1 MNEGR
6 EAPSAWLMRA
16 SALLTPRRIRAQALL
31 LALCLWGV
39 CAVDFATPGFLDRAG
54 NLKFQDFLPLY
65 ASASMITQGRNT
77 ELYNQ
82 ESVAREERAIV
93 TQPTRA
99 VLPNLYGPQVAL
111 VFVPLSRVSFARA
124 AWMWVALS
132 LLTYVACISLIL
144 KKCQHLSSHLVD
156 VALVA
161 LAFPP
166 LFHFF
171 IRGQTSALALACFTA
186 AYLAFDGDRPWL
198 AGIALGVLAF
208 KPQFLVGVA
217 PVLLFAGCWESFVA
231 MAASAGAQLGL
242 AWIYFGSAVMRAYF
256 EALWHVSRWIGN
268 VELSLAPIQ
277 MHSLRSFWSLLIPWR
292 PAALTLYGVCA
303 VGVVALAVAAWKSS
317 SPLAVRFS
325 VLTLAAI
332 LVNPHLFVYDLLV
345 LAPVFLL
352 LTNSIAGESLPES
365 MASKTPSQIPNQ
377 VPSKVP
383 GEVRSDIQGEAQ
395 CKVLQADPP
404 VLTVLLYLTFVL
416 PLLGP
421 LSRWTHL
428 QLSVP
433 AFAALLWMLSR
444 RAGIAATTGHVLA
457 SPDSRVV

>member
-1 MNEGR
+1 MSKQSISR
-6 EAPSAWLMRA
+6 QPTSRIDSLAAWL
-16 SALLTPRRIRAQALL
+16 SPRRIRAQAIV
-31 LALCLWGV
+31 LALCLWSV
-39 CAVDFATPGFLDRAG
+39 CAIDFATPGLFDRVG
-54 NLKFQDFLPLY
+54 NIKFQDFLPLY
-65 ASASMITQGRNT
+65 TSARMIAQGRDA

-82 ESVAREERAIV
+82 EAVAREEHAIV

-99 VLPNLYGPQVAL
+99 VLPNIYGPQVTL
-111 VFVPLSRVSFARA
+111 VFVPLSRLSFATA
-124 AWMWVALS
+124 AWTWVALS
-132 LLTYVACISLIL
+132 LLTYAACVILIL
-144 KKCQHLSSHLVD
+144 KKCPHLSLLFAE

-166 LFHFF
+166 LILFL

-217 PVLLFAGCWESFVA
+217 PVLLFAGCWKSFA
-231 MAASAGAQLGL
+231 GMAASAAGQLGF

-256 EALWHVSRWIGN
+256 GALWHVSRWIDN

-277 MHSLRSFWSLLIPWR
+277 MHSLRSFWSLLIPW
-292 PAALTLYGVCA
+292 PAVASTLYGACA
-303 VGVVALAVAAWKSS
+303 IAVVALGVRAWKSS
-317 SPLAVRFS
+317 SPLAARFS
-325 VLTLAAI
+325 VLTLAAVLI
-332 LVNPHLFVYDLLV
+332 NPHLFVYDLLV

-352 LTNSIAGESLPES
+352 IANS
-365 MASKTPSQIPNQ
+365 MSK
-377 VPSKVP
+377 
-383 GEVRSDIQGEAQ
+383 EAQ
-395 CKVLQADPP
+395 RKVQQAPSP
-404 VLTVLLYLTFVL
+404 LLSLLLHLTFML

-433 AFAALLWMLSR
+433 AFAALLWVLSR
-444 RAGIAATTGHVLA
+444 HRASVAATSGHLLA
-457 SPDSRVV
+457 SPESRVV